1 MMFDILHERYKSSC
15 EEALSAVCKQYFM
28 QNSQVSKAAEYA
40 LMNGGKRVRGVLV
53 LAVCDML
60 GGDITIAKEAAAAI
74 EMIHAF
80 SLVHDDLPCMD
91 DDDMRRGK
99 PSCHVAFGE
108 NTALLAG
115 DALSIGAFEVLA
127 NALNLSPSQKC
138 AAISVLAKAS
148 GAKGMIYGQELDL
161 ENENKHADAVVL
173 RNIQRYKTGALI
185 VAAAHLGVVCAGEN
199 VDNHVDV
206 TTYAENLGVVFQMV
220 DDILDV
226 CASQEELGKPIGSDE
241 KQGKHTMVRVYGIE
255 KTREMAEELTNK
267 AIQTLNARY
276 AEKSLYLSE
285 YAQNLLKRAF

>member
-1 MMFDILHERYKSSC
+1 MIFDALHEQYRSSC
-15 EEALSAVCKQYFM
+15 EEVLNTVCEQYFM

-60 GGDITIAKEAAAAI
+60 GGDINTAKETAAAI

-99 PSCHVAFGE
+99 PSCHIAFGE

-115 DALSIGAFEVLA
+115 DLLSIGAFEVLA
-127 NALNLSPSQKC
+127 NASNLSPSQKC
-138 AAISVLAKAS
+138 SAVSVLAKAA

-161 ENENKHADAVVL
+161 ENENKQADAMVL
-173 RNIQRYKTGALI
+173 RDIQRYKTGALI
-185 VAAAHLGVVCAGEN
+185 VAAAHLGVVCAGKN
-199 VDNHVDV
+199 VDNHADV
-206 TTYAENLGVVFQMV
+206 TTYAENLGLVFQMV

-255 KTREMAEELTNK
+255 KTREMAEDLTNE
-267 AIQTLNARY
+267 AVQFLNTTY
-276 AEKSLYLSE
+276 SEKSLFLSE

>member
-1 MMFDILHERYKSSC
+1 MIFDVLHEQYRSSC
-15 EEALSAVCKQYFM
+15 EDALSMVCKQYFM

-60 GGDITIAKEAAAAI
+60 GGDINTAKEAAAAI

-99 PSCHVAFGE
+99 PSCHIAFGE

-115 DALSIGAFEVLA
+115 DLLSIGAFEVLA
-127 NALNLSPSQKC
+127 NAHKLSPSQKC
-138 AAISVLAKAS
+138 SAISVLAKAS
-148 GAKGMIYGQELDL
+148 GAQGMIYGQELDL
-161 ENENKHADAVVL
+161 ENENKEADATVL

-185 VAAAHLGVVCAGEN
+185 VAAAQLGIVCAGEN
-199 VDNHVDV
+199 VDNHSGV
-206 TTYAENLGVVFQMV
+206 TTYAENLGLVFQMV

-255 KTREMAEELTNK
+255 KTRKMTEELTNEAVQFLDIK
-267 AIQTLNARY
+267 Y
-276 AEKSLYLSE
+276 AEKASFLSE